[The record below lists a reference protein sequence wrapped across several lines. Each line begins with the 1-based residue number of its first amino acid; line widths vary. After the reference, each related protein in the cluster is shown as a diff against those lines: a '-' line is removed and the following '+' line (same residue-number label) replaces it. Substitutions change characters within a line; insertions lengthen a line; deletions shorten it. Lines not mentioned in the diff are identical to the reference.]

1 MKIKETPR
9 RCSAVGITCEFR
21 ENYLFLRELI
31 QCREKND
38 LVLQGFDSMS
48 IEEKSE
54 LRRALNRRQH
64 RILGEIFRQAAP
76 EDGEDGPAPVPP
88 ELEASIRVRR
98 RASWLPWEAE
108 AIQKIERWR
117 SDVLK
122 IKTCLPCRLSR
133 SSG

>member
-31 QCREKND
+31 QCRERND
-38 LVLQGFDSMS
+38 LALQGLES
-48 IEEKSE
+48 ITAEQKSE
-54 LRRALNRRQH
+54 LAKILNRRQNKIVND
-64 RILGEIFRQAAP
+64 ILKRVSDDF
-76 EDGEDGPAPVPP
+76 EDGPAPVPP

-98 RASWLPWEAE
+98 RSTWLPWEAE
-108 AIQKIERWR
+108 AIEKIERWR
-117 SDVLK
+117 RDVLA
-122 IKTCLPCRLSR
+122 IRTCLPGKLSR